1 MGNML
6 AKLDSSGIFGLDA
19 FKVEV
24 EVYLTKSLPSFHIV
38 GLPDKAVNESKER
51 VRAGISSSEFHFPL
65 ERITVNLAPADLKK
79 EGPAF
84 DLPIA
89 LGILLATKQLNVDDI
104 EKYMFIGELSLNGDI
119 KGVKGI
125 LSMAINCRN
134 EEKEYLIVPK
144 ENSFEAAMISGI
156 KVIPVENL
164 NQVVDYLQNK
174 IDIKQVKIDKK
185 KLLKNKPDTDIDFK
199 DVRGQLQSK
208 RALEIAVAGGHN
220 VILTG
225 PPGAGKSML
234 AKRVPTILPEMSFD
248 EIMEVTRIYSISGL
262 LSSNSYLVR
271 NRPFRNPHQT
281 ITDVGLIGGGIYPK
295 PGEISLANNGVLF
308 LDEITE
314 FSRNTLEALRQPMED
329 GEILI
334 SRNKASFKF
343 PSKFMLIASANPCPC
358 GYLGDSIN
366 KCKCSNYEISEYRK
380 RLSGPLLDRI
390 DLHVFVPRLLK
401 DDLTGDINC
410 ESSVDIRK
418 RIKKARKIQRKRLS
432 GSKISCN
439 AHMNTKHVSK
449 YCKLKKDAKK
459 LLELALERL
468 GISGRGYFRILKV
481 ARTIADLDQSE
492 EIETNHISEAIQYR
506 IIDKRYKW

>member
-6 AKLDSSGIFGLDA
+6 AKIDSSGIFGLDA

-89 LGILLATKQLNVDDI
+89 LGILLATKQLNVDNL
-104 EKYMFIGELSLNGDI
+104 EKYMFVGELSLNGDI
-119 KGVKGI
+119 KRLKGA
-125 LSMAINCRN
+125 LSMAINCKN
-134 EEKEYLIVPK
+134 EGKEYLIIPK
-144 ENSFEAAMISGI
+144 ENAIEAAMISEI

-164 NQVVDYLQNK
+164 NQVVDFLSNK
-174 IDIKQVKIDKK
+174 IDIKSVNIDRKS
-185 KLLKNKPDTDIDFK
+185 LLKRIPNDDIDFR
-199 DVRGQLQSK
+199 DVRGQFQVK

-234 AKRVPTILPEMSFD
+234 ARRIPTIISEMTFD
-248 EIMEVTRIYSISGL
+248 EIMEVTKIYSISGL
-262 LSSNSYLVR
+262 LSSNSHLMK
-271 NRPFRNPHQT
+271 NRPFRSPHHT
-281 ITDVGLIGGGIYPK
+281 ITDIGLIGGGNYPK
-295 PGEISLANNGVLF
+295 PGEISLAHNGVLF
-308 LDEITE
+308 LDEIPQ
-314 FSRNTLEALRQPMED
+314 FGRNALESLRQPMED
-329 GEILI
+329 GKVII

-358 GYLGDSIN
+358 GFLGDSFN
-366 KCKCSNYEISEYRK
+366 KCRCSHYQISNYKK

-390 DLHVFVPRLLK
+390 DIHVFVPRLSK
-401 DDLTGDINC
+401 EDLTGDSDN
-410 ESSVDIRK
+410 ESSIDIRK
-418 RIKKARKIQRKRLS
+418 RVQKARAVQRKRFL
-432 GSKISCN
+432 KDVISCN
-439 AHMNTKHVSK
+439 AHMNTKHISK
-449 YCKLKKDAKK
+449 YCKLNEDAKR
-459 LLELALERL
+459 LLEMAIEKM
-468 GISGRGYFRILKV
+468 GISGRGYYRILKV
-481 ARTIADLDQSE
+481 SRTIADLDKSE
-492 EIETNHISEAIQYR
+492 DIKINHISEAIQYR
-506 IIDKRYKW
+506 VSDKKYF